1 MPNPTVYLTDKEQDW
16 LDQLDE
22 TRSGA
27 IRQAVEHYR
36 NSRLVWFECEE
47 GCEDQF
53 KAHPDRTH
61 GAVTCPYCD
70 GEATIAYE

>member
-27 IRQAVEHYR
+27 IRRAIDIYR
-36 NSRLVWFECEE
+36 HSHLVWFACESDC
-47 GCEDQF
+47 GDYF
-53 KAHPDRTH
+53 KASPYGGRETL
-61 GAVTCPYCD
+61 TCPYCE
-70 GEATIAYE
+70 GEATVAYE